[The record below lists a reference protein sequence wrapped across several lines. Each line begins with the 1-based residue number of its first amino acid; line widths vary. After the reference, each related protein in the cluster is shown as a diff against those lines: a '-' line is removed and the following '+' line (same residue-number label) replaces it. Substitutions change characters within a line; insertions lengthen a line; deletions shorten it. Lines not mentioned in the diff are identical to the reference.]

1 MDKTLLSILSGLG
14 GMIGWGTSDF
24 FANTASERV
33 GHNKTLFWS
42 QIAGL
47 LLMGFFLIFVSGTF
61 TLSLPLLILTVFCGI
76 MYAIGYLF
84 FYKGFEIG
92 NVSVIS
98 ATINIQVL
106 FVIAISFFIRGQ
118 ELSRLQVP
126 AIALLL
132 FGILLVSVNFK
143 DLKKGTL
150 ALLTGVKETLIAA
163 VIFGI
168 FYWPVNEF
176 IVEQADWI
184 LVSFLIKLVAIFV
197 VFLIAKLRKQSLN
210 ISKPNKKL
218 IALITAVGTF
228 EAVGVLSAS
237 FGQAYGDGI
246 IVTPIAS
253 ALTIAT
259 VGLAMVFSS
268 EKINKIQGLG
278 IVLTVCGI
286 IMTAL

>member
-24 FANTASERV
+24 FANAASEKI

-42 QIAGL
+42 QITGL
-47 LLMGFFLIFVSGTF
+47 FLMGFFLVFISGSF
-61 TLSLPLLILTVFCGI
+61 AISAPLLALTIFCGI

-98 ATINIQVL
+98 AAINIQVL

-118 ELSRLQVP
+118 ELTKLQIP
-126 AIALLL
+126 ALSLLL
-132 FGILLVSVNFK
+132 LGILLVSVNLN
-143 DLKKGTL
+143 DLKKGSL
-150 ALLTGVKETLIAA
+150 ALLTGVKETIIAA
-163 VIFGI
+163 IIFGI
-168 FYWPVNEF
+168 FYWPVNEY
-176 IVEQADWI
+176 IVEKADWI
-184 LVSFLIKLVAIFV
+184 LVSFLIKLVAILV
-197 VFLIAKLRKQSLN
+197 VFLIAKFRRQSLS

-253 ALTIAT
+253 ALTIVT
-259 VGLAMVFSS
+259 VALAMVFSS
-268 EKINKIQGLG
+268 EKINKIQALG
-278 IVLTVCGI
+278 VVLTVGGI